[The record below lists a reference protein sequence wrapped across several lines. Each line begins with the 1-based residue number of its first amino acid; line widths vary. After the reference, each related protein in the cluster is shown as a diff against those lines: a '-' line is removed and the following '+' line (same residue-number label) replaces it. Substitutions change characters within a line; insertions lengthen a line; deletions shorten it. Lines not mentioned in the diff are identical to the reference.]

1 MNSLFLYYYYSYICI
16 KLNTVLMKDI
26 QKEITPISSDD
37 LFIAMQNLIIR
48 YIITPTMKL
57 IL

>member
-1 MNSLFLYYYYSYICI
+1 
-16 KLNTVLMKDI
+16 MKDI

-37 LFIAMQNLIIR
+37 LFIVLNHPNAKFD
-48 YIITPTMKL
+48 YPIITPTMKL